1 VNIAASKLIA
11 DDSRYRQLASAIMV
25 WCAHALVFTAVSW
38 THLFSTWILN
48 VWSKTI
54 RLHALL
60 SLSAGRFVSSTVDSG
75 VCRCINRYLFSGFAA
90 QEAQC

>member
-60 SLSAGRFVSSTVDSG
+60 LLSAGLLLLRG
-75 VCRCINRYLFSGFAA
+75 VND
-90 QEAQC
+90 E